1 MHSAFYLRL
10 LKKNIK
16 RSQIQSKRT
25 FQAVLQL
32 PLSSA
37 LSRSRP
43 GKNLQDVHK
52 RTKDTE
58 CEACALHWVFG
69 LGEGDDSKLQLTP
82 HQNLEL
88 VSRMGNS
95 DLPRNKSFRNCPF
108 PLLLFQFCKSNS
120 CCSVVREVCSGTK
133 RRRRLSSFS
142 AGKKHHQISVLISGY
157 KSYKGEYLVGVSP
170 YAILF
175 FFLHLLYLT
184 DGHNFSKV
192 YNFWITVT

>member
-69 LGEGDDSKLQLTP
+69 LGEGEDSKLQLTP

-108 PLLLFQFCKSNS
+108 PLLLFQFCKSNP

-142 AGKKHHQISVLISGY
+142 AEEETSS
-157 KSYKGEYLVGVSP
+157 
-170 YAILF
+170 
-175 FFLHLLYLT
+175 
-184 DGHNFSKV
+184 DFSI
-192 YNFWITVT
+192 N